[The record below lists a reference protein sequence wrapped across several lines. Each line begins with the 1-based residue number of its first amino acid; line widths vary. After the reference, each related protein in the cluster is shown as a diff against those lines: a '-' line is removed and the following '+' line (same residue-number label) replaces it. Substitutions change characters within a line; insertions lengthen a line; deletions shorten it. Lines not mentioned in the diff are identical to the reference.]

1 MDFKDTIQQIV
12 EKIAKQKDSIAT
24 EEATKTSFV
33 MPVIAALGYDV
44 FNPFEVVPEMDCDLV
59 KRKGEKID
67 YAIMKDENPILL
79 IECKHCKQNLNLHDT
94 QLQRYFVASKA
105 RFGVLTNGI
114 EYRFY
119 TDLEKVNIMDEKP
132 FLVVNMLDLSDNDIE
147 QLKKFHKSYY
157 NEQDIL
163 STAQELQITIQ
174 VKEMLNRNF
183 QMPDD
188 EFTRYF
194 VRNLNDG
201 KYTAKLV
208 DQYRPIVK
216 KSIASVIND
225 IISDRLNVAMKNENK
240 EEKQMPQEVENGN
253 QQSDEINEEKLPDG
267 VVFQDREK
275 GIVTTQEEIDAYNIV
290 RSILRQYV
298 DVSRIQYNDYK
309 TYFSV
314 NIDGSTWWW
323 ICRIY
328 IGKRSKKICLP
339 KDKYKTN
346 EWIDIETID
355 DIFNYADG
363 LKESLDLALKEANYW
378 IAKKNKLEK

>member
-24 EEATKTSFV
+24 EEATKNSFV

-339 KDKYKTN
+339 KDNYKTN

-363 LKESLDLALKEANYW
+363 LKEGLDLALKEANYW
-378 IAKKNKLEK
+378 LAKKNELEK

>member
-339 KDKYKTN
+339 KDNYKTN

-363 LKESLDLALKEANYW
+363 LKEGLDLALKESNYW
-378 IAKKNKLEK
+378 LAKKNKLEK

>member
-12 EKIAKQKDSIAT
+12 EKITKQKDNIAT

-225 IISDRLNVAMKNENK
+225 IISDRLNVAIKNENK
-240 EEKQMPQEVENGN
+240 VEKQMSQEVENEN
-253 QQSDEINEEKLPDG
+253 QQPNEMNEEKLPDG

-339 KDKYKTN
+339 KDNYKTN

-363 LKESLDLALKEANYW
+363 LKEGLDLALKESNYW
-378 IAKKNKLEK
+378 LAKKNKLEK

>member
-240 EEKQMPQEVENGN
+240 DEKQMPQEVENEN
-253 QQSDEINEEKLPDG
+253 QQPNEMNEEKLPDG

-275 GIVTTQEEIDAYNIV
+275 GIVTIQEEIDAYNIV

-339 KDKYKTN
+339 KDNYKTN

-363 LKESLDLALKEANYW
+363 LKEGLDLALKEANYW
-378 IAKKNKLEK
+378 LAKKNELEK